1 MTQTNNANSSAV
13 IRQRFLDFF
22 KTRDHEVLP
31 SAPLV
36 PDDATLLFVNAGMVP
51 FKDVFV
57 GQETRRYT
65 RAASSQKC
73 MRVSGKHNDLE
84 TVGPSPRHHTFF
96 EMLGNF
102 SFGDYFKREA
112 IQSAWMFATEE
123 LGVDPE
129 RLIVTVHRED
139 EEARGIWVDEIGRPE
154 DRVLGMS
161 DATNFWM
168 MADVGPCGPT
178 SELHY
183 DFGPEA
189 CTCKEQDCS
198 VLLDNGCD
206 RWLEVWNL
214 VFMQFDQALDGSRR
228 PLPSKGVDTGMG
240 LERITCV
247 VQGVGSTYETDLFSP
262 ILDAVARVTGDDE
275 DLRAANLV
283 AYRVIADHAR
293 AMTFLIAD
301 GVLPGN
307 DGRNYVLRLIM
318 RRAMRFGRMIG
329 LEDAFLGPVV
339 RSVIDTMGPV
349 YPELVERAAW
359 IDEVVA
365 EEEVRFG
372 RTLDAGL
379 SMLDDV
385 IDRLKSSGGTRIE
398 GQDVFRLYDT
408 FGFPPDL
415 TRIVAEEHGLEIDQ
429 DGYAAAMRAQR
440 ERARAG
446 AAFDVAE
453 SAERYRRLGL
463 PAISFTG
470 YAGTEGAGTVLALNV
485 AGEMVEKAVSGD
497 AVEIVIDP
505 TPFYSESG
513 GQVGDTGKI
522 VGESGQVEVDDTR
535 KVAGITIHV
544 GRVSSGVIRVG
555 ESIAATVDSDRRDDI
570 RRNHTATHL
579 LHLALQ
585 QVVGEHAEQRG
596 SLVAPDRLRF
606 DFAHLKPLAPAEL
619 RALEATVNAAVR
631 ADYPIDSE
639 EMEIDDARRAGATML
654 FGEKYGDVVRVVSI
668 DTVSKELCGGTHLD
682 RTGQIGG
689 FVITSEGSVGA
700 GLRRIEA
707 VTGRAAEALVRSRL
721 DLLQDVGETLGVQS
735 IDDVKRKLEE
745 VLDRQRELSR
755 ELDAARAR
763 LASADAVGLA
773 DSVVLING
781 VQVLAARVD
790 VADSDALRGRVD
802 ALRDALGE
810 AVIVLGAEVEGKPR
824 IVASVSDSLVPRGLH
839 AGNLVKA
846 VAEAVGGGGGGRPT
860 MAEAGGK
867 DIAGLDAGLSKVAAL
882 VERALE

>member
-1 MTQTNNANSSAV
+1 M

-453 SAERYRRLGL
+453 SAERYRRLEL

>member
-1 MTQTNNANSSAV
+1 M